1 MAVSP
6 QRRRLSVL
14 ILDLELATSVLD
26 IPTLLRK
33 YGIDPVRP
41 YTRLSL
47 PDLEA
52 QAFLQPPLPPPPLE
66 RT

>member
-26 IPTLLRK
+26 IPTLLRT

-41 YTRLSL
+41 YTRLSR

-52 QAFLQPPLPPPPLE
+52 YEYTQPPLPPPPPG